1 MSKSLIE
8 LRSTLREARVASSPA
23 FRIGQTASRWRP
35 SPSSASY
42 YGADYQIDE
51 RSLQVS
57 WAVASELALTH
68 PLVEPA
74 LNAVVS
80 ISRIGEIEPEPAT
93 DDPELNRML
102 DEVWNDY
109 ARDPV
114 QCDIHAKHDFYQ
126 LTESAFR
133 LNRWHGDSFAVIS
146 PNSQVTVL
154 EAWRCRSPSRG
165 RDPKYG
171 AFGIRRDSDGHEAI
185 SYWFTKTQRD
195 PLDQIKVDEVD
206 EYECRNENGEL
217 IVLHPQAPGRPA
229 SRSIS
234 RLTPVAELLGMA
246 GDSVFSEVCR
256 QQITAC
262 QSFVVEMELPDY
274 QELKTL
280 GLLSDAELKKYFDL
294 DARTWKMAPNAFY
307 NAIPGAKVRQ
317 MNGSVNPANFL
328 ALWKLI
334 AVCLAVNLDC
344 PLLAVELEAG
354 AANFSQCRIAM
365 DQTDARMN
373 VLRNWWITGWHI
385 PIYRHVMRRVLKRND
400 PVGDAARAYVRKKG
414 GGQITKN
421 GINALLKVDWAYPE
435 RPYTEPVKEATGHA
449 IEIAEGLTTL
459 TAWTR
464 KRHAQSWQ
472 RFAHQHRLD
481 RVIALTEAFE
491 GLADLRKKFSTD
503 PEALKAINALHWSEI
518 VPISRPKAMYS
529 TMPLAAE
536 QVEMQKDAQDNQQEL
551 QREALD
557 LQKKQQEQ
565 QQRQQPAK
573 QGGSK

>member
-1 MSKSLIE
+1 MSNSLID
-8 LRSTLREARVASSPA
+8 LRTTMRDARVASSPA
-23 FRIGQTASRWRP
+23 FRIGQSSSRWRP

-74 LNAVVS
+74 LNAVVA

-102 DEVWNDY
+102 DDAWNEY
-109 ARDPV
+109 AHDPV

-133 LNRWHGDSFAVIS
+133 LNRWHGDSFGMIS
-146 PNSQVTVL
+146 PTSQVTVL

-171 AFGIRRDSDGHEAI
+171 AFGIRRDGDGHEAI
-185 SYWFTKTQRD
+185 SYWFTKHQRD
-195 PLDQIKVDEVD
+195 PMDQIKVEEVE
-206 EYECRNENGEL
+206 EYEARNENGEL
-217 IVLHPQAPGRPA
+217 IVLHPTAPGRPA
-229 SRSIS
+229 SRTIS

-262 QSFVVEMELPDY
+262 QTFVAEMELDSY
-274 QELKTL
+274 AELKTM
-280 GLLSDAELKKYFDL
+280 GLLSDTELKKLFDL

-307 NAIPGAKVRQ
+307 NALPGVKVHQ
-317 MNGSVNPANFL
+317 MNGSVNPANFM

-334 AVCLAVNLDC
+334 SVCLAVNLDC

-354 AANFSQCRIAM
+354 QANFSQCRIAM
-365 DQTDARMN
+365 DQTDNRMD

-400 PVGDAARAYVRKKG
+400 AIGDAARAYVLKKSG
-414 GGQITKN
+414 GGKISKN

-449 IEIAEGLTTL
+449 IEISEGLTTL

-472 RFAHQHRLD
+472 KFAHQHRND
-481 RVIALTEAFE
+481 RVIGLTEAFE
-491 GLADLRKKFSTD
+491 GKAELRKRFAND
-503 PEALKAINALHWSEI
+503 PEALKEINALHWSEI

-529 TMPLAAE
+529 TMPLAVE
-536 QVEMQKDAQDNQQEL
+536 QQDMQKDAMESQQEM

-557 LQKKQQEQ
+557 LQKKQQQ
-565 QQRQQPAK
+565 QQPAK
-573 QGGSK
+573 QGGAK